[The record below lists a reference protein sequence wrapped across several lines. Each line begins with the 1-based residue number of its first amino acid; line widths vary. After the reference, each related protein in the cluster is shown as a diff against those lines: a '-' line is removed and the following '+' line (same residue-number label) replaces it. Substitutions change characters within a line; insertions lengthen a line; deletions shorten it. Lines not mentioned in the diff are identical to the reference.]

1 MICDQLT
8 ALILTY
14 NEREN
19 IGRVIERLKWVPR
32 VVVLD
37 SGSDDGTLDIAAAF
51 DNVRIISRKFDSHAN
66 QWNYGL
72 NSAEV
77 SGEWVLALD
86 ADYVVSENLL
96 AEIAALEPEAGD
108 AGYVAEFD
116 YAIFGQTLRG
126 SMYPRST
133 VLFRRSRARY
143 VQDGHTQRVVVD
155 GRLRPLDSRIIHDD
169 RKPLSR
175 WLVSQDRY
183 AELEVANI
191 ATRSFRSLGWPDR
204 LRRLVIVMPWLAPLY
219 CLFLRLG
226 VLDGYAGL
234 YYALQRSIAESILA
248 LKLLQRYLGKLDPEK
263 QSQGKPGK

>member
-1 MICDQLT
+1 MTRDQIT

-19 IGRVIERLKWVPR
+19 VGRVIAQLAWASR

-37 SGSDDGTLDIAAAF
+37 SGSDDGTVEIAAAF
-51 DNVRIISRKFDSHAN
+51 DNVRVISRKFDNHAN
-66 QWNYGL
+66 QWNYGI
-72 NSAEV
+72 NSTEI
-77 SGEWVLALD
+77 SSEWVLALD
-86 ADYVVSENLL
+86 ADYLF
-96 AEIAALEPEAGD
+96 AEGFCDEIDALDPKVAD

-116 YAIFGQTLRG
+116 YAIFGRPLRG

-133 VLFRRSRARY
+133 VLFRRAKAHY
-143 VQDGHTQRVVVD
+143 IQDGHTQRVVVD
-155 GRLRPLDSRIIHDD
+155 GQLRPLSSRIVHDD

-183 AELEVANI
+183 AELELANI
-191 ATRSFRSLGWPDR
+191 ATSPFQSLGWPDR
-204 LRRLVIVMPWLAPLY
+204 LRRFIIIMPWLAPFY

-226 VLDGYAGL
+226 VLDGYPGL

-248 LKLLQRYLGKLDPEK
+248 LKLVQRYLDKMGTE
-263 QSQGKPGK
+263 